1 MSESKS
7 KNLTLAEKVKAKLEG
22 RSKGLEKQSST
33 IANGGLEAI
42 IKRATESMTDKHPHA
57 LSVALVKVL
66 GACGSKPT
74 KADKT
79 AK

>member
-1 MSESKS
+1 MSEPKS

-22 RSKGLEKQSST
+22 RANGLEKQPST
-33 IANGGLEAI
+33 IANGGLDAI
-42 IKRATESMTDKHPHA
+42 IKRVTESMTGKHPHA

-66 GACGSKPT
+66 GVCGSKPT